1 MRKILLMLACTL
13 SLVSC
18 SVLKKSSQTSESKY
32 KASDVSESNSSKH
45 ESIIDT
51 TVTDKGEIT
60 IIKIE
65 FFPPSENTENV
76 DRSQPSNATGVDL
89 TNIGNFDN
97 AAIKSIEQTTIKRE
111 MEQRGESKESSSTDA
126 VKQEAAVSN
135 FEKTAKAEQEPVI
148 SPFKWKLGPYIALAG
163 LLILLLL
170 NRAPILN
177 WLKKILSSI
186 RKIL

>member
-1 MRKILLMLACTL
+1 MLACTL

-18 SVLKKSSQTSESKY
+18 SVLKKSSQTSESEY
-32 KASDVSESNSSKH
+32 KVSDVNESNSSKY

-65 FFPPSENTENV
+65 FFPPSENTENF
-76 DRSQPSNATGVDL
+76 DRSQPGNAAGVNL

-97 AAIKSIEQTTIKRE
+97 AAIKSIEQTTMKRE
-111 MEQRGESKESSSTDA
+111 TEQKRESKESSSTDA
-126 VKQEAAVSN
+126 VKQEAVVSN
-135 FEKTAKAEQEPVI
+135 SEKTAKGEQEPVI
-148 SPFKWKLGPYIALAG
+148 SPIKWKRGLYIALVG

-170 NRAPILN
+170 KRVPILN